1 MGQIFFENR
10 IYFQKYLIYYFYPVS
25 KMICL
30 TFFLNICI
38 MMMYSL
44 EYTYW
49 LVQSKHPCRFIRG
62 CFFCPKK
69 QIKGGDMEYNFSLHM
84 SKEGTLTYEI
94 KIILRKCV
102 VFSHEGG
109 KNYESIW
116 LCQKKFVRK
125 K

>member
-1 MGQIFFENR
+1 MLA
-10 IYFQKYLIYYFYPVS
+10 IYRLSKTRVS

-38 MMMYSL
+38 IMMYSL

-69 QIKGGDMEYNFSLHM
+69 QIKGGDIWNIIFLFICQR
-84 SKEGTLTYEI
+84 KEL
-94 KIILRKCV
+94 
-102 VFSHEGG
+102 
-109 KNYESIW
+109 
-116 LCQKKFVRK
+116 
-125 K
+125 